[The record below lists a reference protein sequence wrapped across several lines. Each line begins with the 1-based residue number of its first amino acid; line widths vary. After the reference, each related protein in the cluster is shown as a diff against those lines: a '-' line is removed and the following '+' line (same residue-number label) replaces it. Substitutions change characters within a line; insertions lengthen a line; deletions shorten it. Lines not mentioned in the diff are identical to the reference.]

1 MTSKPMSFTRI
12 EVPRD
17 WVREEVLIYLRENRE
32 NFLLSQPERWS
43 RSPGMA
49 QAWSDHTSKV
59 GRSLNEF
66 VNDVYER
73 LLSSGKARCTL
84 VPVDDSI
91 VMNAH
96 NAYYPMSVKFLILEE
111 TLELIRAGVLIDVKF
126 ELERPG
132 LSYDFE
138 FDFGKGWVVL
148 TDYGARFVTETLVSP
163 YFVEQYFDVLRQ
175 AAEPDDELKGYL
187 SEGLDCLRNH
197 LGRAAA
203 ILLRLAA
210 EHTLDLLIDSTKASI
225 QDTKKCNS
233 LEQKVKRAGMRIE
246 KRAEV
251 IFRKLESA
259 SSLVPRREIITN
271 QLRPAFHSIR
281 VLGGRAAHLSSPVRL
296 EQVKDHYTLYASSV
310 YTIAMKIIQ
319 YQEVMRQPHAVP

>member
-12 EVPRD
+12 EVSRD
-17 WVREEVLIYLRENRE
+17 LVREEVLTYLRENRE

-66 VNDVYER
+66 VNEVYER
-73 LLSSGKARCTL
+73 LFSSGKARCTL
-84 VPVDDSI
+84 VPVNDSI

-96 NAYYPMSVKFLILEE
+96 NAYYPTRVKFLILEE
-111 TLELIRAGVLIDVKF
+111 IFELIRAGVLIDVKF
-126 ELERPG
+126 KLERQ

-148 TDYGARFVTETLVSP
+148 TDYGARFVAETLVSP

-175 AAEPDDELKGYL
+175 TAEPDDLLQGYL
-187 SEGLDCLRNH
+187 SEGLACLRNH

-210 EHTLDLLIDSTKASI
+210 EHTLNLLIDSTKASI
-225 QDTKKCNS
+225 QDAKKRNS
-233 LEQKVKRAGMRIE
+233 LEQKVKTAGMRIE

-251 IFRKLESA
+251 IFRKLESEPG
-259 SSLVPRREIITN
+259 LVPHKDAVTN
-271 QLRPAFHSIR
+271 RLRPAFHSIR
-281 VLGGRAAHLSSPVRL
+281 DLGGRAAHLSSPVRL

-310 YTIAMKIIQ
+310 YAITMKIIQ
-319 YQEVMRQPHAVP
+319 YQEAMRQPHAVP

>member
-32 NFLLSQPERWS
+32 NFVLSQPERWP
-43 RSPGMA
+43 RSPGMV

-66 VNDVYER
+66 VNEVYER
-73 LLSSGKARCTL
+73 LFSSGKARCTL
-84 VPVDDSI
+84 VPVNDSI

-96 NAYYPMSVKFLILEE
+96 NAYYPTRVKFLILEE
-111 TLELIRAGVLIDVKF
+111 TFELIRAGVLISVKF
-126 ELERPG
+126 ELERP

-187 SEGLDCLRNH
+187 SEGLACLRNH

-210 EHTLDLLIDSTKASI
+210 EHTLNLLIDSTKASI
-225 QDTKKCNS
+225 QDAKKRNS

-246 KRAEV
+246 ERAEV
-251 IFRKLESA
+251 IFRKLESEPG
-259 SSLVPRREIITN
+259 LVPHKDAVTN
-271 QLRPAFHSIR
+271 RLRPAFHSIR
-281 VLGGRAAHLSSPVRL
+281 DLGGRAAHLSFPIRL
-296 EQVKDHYTLYASSV
+296 EEVRDHYTLYASSV
-310 YTIAMKIIQ
+310 YTITMKIIQ
-319 YQEVMRQPHAVP
+319 HQEAMRQSHAVP